1 MDTCISSY
9 FSNIDDPRIDR
20 KKLHSLSDIL
30 ILTICAILSGA
41 DGYEAIE
48 EFGQNKKQWL
58 RGFLPLKNG
67 IPSHDCIRY
76 VLIKLPP
83 KQLQSAFIE
92 WVNAIKEKIPEVVAV
107 DGKTSKGS
115 QRKGLGGLHMVS
127 AWGAS
132 NKLVLGQEV
141 THEKSNEITAIPALL
156 KLLELKGCIVTIDAM
171 GCQLNIAKQIIKQ
184 KADYVLGLKGNQGL
198 LHKDV
203 KDHFKQAIESKFKN
217 FPHSYY
223 KEVEKKHG
231 RHDIRQYWILDA
243 PETLHRAEKWKG
255 LQSIGMVRR
264 ESTIGDKTTVET
276 RYFIASISANAK
288 VFAKA
293 VRSHWGVENNLH
305 WCLDVTFREDDSR
318 IRTGHAP
325 ACMSTFRHIC
335 LNLLQKETSKL
346 SIKKKRLKA
355 AWNDSFRFKVLFGL

>member
-1 MDTCISSY
+1 MNSCISSY
-9 FSNIDDPRIDR
+9 FSQIDDPRIDR
-20 KKLHSLSDIL
+20 KKLHTLSDIL
-30 ILTICAILSGA
+30 ILTICAMLSGA

-48 EFGQNKKQWL
+48 EFGKNKKTWL
-58 RGFLPLKNG
+58 KSFLPLKNG

-76 VLIKLPP
+76 VLIRLPP
-83 KQLQSAFIE
+83 EQLQSAFIE
-92 WVNAIKEKIPEVVAV
+92 WVNAIKEKIPEIVAV
-107 DGKTSKGS
+107 DGKTSRGS
-115 QRKGLGGLHMVS
+115 QKSGIGGLHMVS

-141 THEKSNEITAIPALL
+141 TQEKSNEITAIPTLL
-156 KLLELKGCIVTIDAM
+156 KLLELEGCIVTIDAM

-184 KADYVLGLKGNQGL
+184 KADYVFGLKGNQGL
-198 LHKDV
+198 LHKGV
-203 KDHFKQAIESKFKN
+203 KNYFKEAVNSKFRL
-217 FPHSYY
+217 FPHSHYQ
-223 KEVEKKHG
+223 EVEKKHG

-243 PETLHRAEKWKG
+243 PDTLHRADKWAG
-255 LQSIGMVRR
+255 LQSVGMVQRI
-264 ESTIGDKTTVET
+264 STVGGKTTTDT
-276 RYFIASISANAK
+276 RYFIASIPAEAK
-288 VFAKA
+288 SFAKA
-293 VRSHWGVENNLH
+293 VRGHWAVENNLH

-355 AWNDSFRFKVLFGL
+355 AWNDSFRFNVLFGL